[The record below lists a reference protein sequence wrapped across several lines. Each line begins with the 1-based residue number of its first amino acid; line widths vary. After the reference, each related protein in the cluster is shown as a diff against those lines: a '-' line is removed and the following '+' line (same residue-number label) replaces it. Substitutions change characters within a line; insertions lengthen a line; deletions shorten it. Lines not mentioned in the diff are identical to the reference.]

1 MDISD
6 WRSKIDAVDTAML
19 HLMNLRAGFALEVAR
34 LKGQNGLSLR
44 TPERERQIVERMQGL
59 NPGPLDGEAIAE
71 IYGTIVGQCI
81 RAQERDQRQAGA
93 QAREPQPLVAKGKKS
108 K

>member
-1 MDISD
+1 MEISD

-44 TPERERQIVERMQGL
+44 TPERERQIVERMQSL
-59 NPGPLDGEAIAE
+59 NPGPLDAAAVEE
-71 IYGTIVGQCI
+71 IYSTIVGQCI
-81 RAQERDQRQAGA
+81 RAQERDQAAKGA
-93 QAREPQPLVAKGKKS
+93 KVPAASARGKKS